1 MGYSERMT
9 EVELGVGEQVKT
21 YERRKTEK
29 KKSREW
35 VLGAAELRRWQL
47 EKKKNRAKQRKKA
60 FAKFGEAT

>member
-1 MGYSERMT
+1 MLGRVASITILSRWWLKMGYSERMT

-35 VLGAAELRRWQL
+35 VL
-47 EKKKNRAKQRKKA
+47 
-60 FAKFGEAT
+60 